1 MHVPGYGSHAD
12 AMAANAEGGTCVP
25 PLCLL
30 QGLHRNLRTTHAGEV
45 VPHAHHAVG
54 PSKGKRPSKLRVFCW
69 ATWLHSH
76 GRASVSSNPGSSKGR
91 VAATSGRCRL
101 GPVQGFA
108 RHRYHVLRA
117 IAPPLAA
124 QAVAR
129 PAFGL
134 ILEIARARP
143 LTARVHLVHWQRL
156 GQRGILPFR
165 VDNLSGVA
173 LLAGDLLGIF
183 TVYSFLCSCCIRSGT
198 GVAILGQRWQHD
210 TFHSEALLGRSS
222 EVVHIPHD
230 GLVAQPVPAH
240 CAQVF
245 RCLHGSVQLRPMGL
259 EQLQVGK
266 ALASVVRGCI
276 VDYQKLTVGIVEQST
291 LQMLQTG
298 HGPLGARPHAVAPT
312 AEV

>member
-156 GQRGILPFR
+156 WQRGILECR
-165 VDNLSGVA
+165 VDSSVA
-173 LLAGDLLGIF
+173 LLARYLLGVL
-183 TVYSFLCSCCIRSGT
+183 TVHGLLCGRGMRSRAS
-198 GVAILGQRWQHD
+198 VADLGQRWQRN
-210 TFHSEALLGRSS
+210 TFCG
-222 EVVHIPHD
+222 
-230 GLVAQPVPAH
+230 
-240 CAQVF
+240 
-245 RCLHGSVQLRPMGL
+245 
-259 EQLQVGK
+259 
-266 ALASVVRGCI
+266 
-276 VDYQKLTVGIVEQST
+276 
-291 LQMLQTG
+291 
-298 HGPLGARPHAVAPT
+298 
-312 AEV
+312 